1 MHASVYCLLGGS
13 TWPCCSALTVVCCGA
28 QGLRSLF
35 GTLIVALPAFWNV
48 GGLLALMFFI
58 YAYVGMLLLGHVKRN
73 G

>member
-1 MHASVYCLLGGS
+1 MAATGGCNQAYPLL
-13 TWPCCSALTVVCCGA
+13 CCGM

>member
-1 MHASVYCLLGGS
+1 MSVPTASTGCLFH
-13 TWPCCSALTVVCCGA
+13 TVFF

-35 GTLIVALPAFWNV
+35 GTLMLSLPAFWNV

-58 YAYVGMLLLGHVKRN
+58 YAYIGMLLLGHVKRN

>member
-1 MHASVYCLLGGS
+1 MHC
-13 TWPCCSALTVVCCGA
+13 VCCVL

-35 GTLIVALPAFWNV
+35 GTLMLSLPAFWNV

-73 G
+73 GWVDGPWGHVLRRRQVAWG